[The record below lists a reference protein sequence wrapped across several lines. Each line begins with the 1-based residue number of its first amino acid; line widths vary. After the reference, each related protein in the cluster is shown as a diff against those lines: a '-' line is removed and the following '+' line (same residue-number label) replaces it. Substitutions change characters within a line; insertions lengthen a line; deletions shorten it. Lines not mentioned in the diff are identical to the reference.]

1 MKEIL
6 EIIIKNL
13 VEKPEA
19 VLIEEVQKER
29 EMLLKVTLDS
39 KDMGRVIG
47 RQGKMARAI
56 RAVVKAIATKQNQK
70 VIVEFVD

>member
-6 EIIIKNL
+6 ESIIKSL

-19 VLIEEVQKER
+19 VLIEEVQKEK
-29 EMLLKVTLDS
+29 ETILKVTLDS

-47 RQGKMARAI
+47 RQGRMAKAI
-56 RAVVKAIATKQNQK
+56 RTVVKAIATKQNQK

>member
-19 VLIEEVQKER
+19 VSIEEIQREKE
-29 EMLLKVTLDS
+29 MVLKVTLDS
-39 KDMGRVIG
+39 KDIGRVIG
-47 RQGKMARAI
+47 RQGRMAKSI
-56 RAVVKAIATKQNQK
+56 RTVVKAIATKQNQK